1 MDFFQSQE
9 NARKKTFL
17 LVGLFIL
24 AVLLIIVGV
33 YAAFTVV
40 TAMMWTGVEGQHVAE
55 PVSLWSGSRAVLTT
69 IVVIGVVGFS
79 AMGKIVQFS
88 RGGGAAVA
96 SSVGGQPV
104 DPATTD
110 PLERRL
116 MNVVEEMAIASGCPV
131 PKVYVLQN
139 EAGINGF
146 AAGNRLDDAAI
157 AITRGGLEQLSREE
171 LQGVVA
177 HEFSHILNGDM
188 RLNIRLAGVL
198 FGLLV
203 LSVLGQ
209 GLFRAAFHGSLYRG
223 MSRGRR
229 SDNNGGLMV
238 LAALGG
244 MLLLLGLV
252 GQFFGRLIQAAISRQ
267 REFLADAAAVQF
279 TRSADGISGALQKIG
294 AAAGRGKVADAG
306 AGTVAH
312 LFFANAM
319 QSSLGGMLSTHPPL
333 PKRIRAIDRNWD
345 GTFTRGEK
353 RSAKAVSPKGAGASG
368 GIKQQGGGRSGRG
381 LAPDSIAAG
390 VGMMAFIH
398 AIGTVSAESVDYARA
413 LRSGLPEELVT
424 SIHSAKDAPVVV
436 ACLLLDE
443 AASTRSKQ
451 LGLLKQRLSADFE
464 ARAVQL
470 FPRIAH
476 ELERGRMILL
486 ELCLPALKQA
496 GGTFSKE
503 TFLQAMRELA
513 DADGELHFR
522 ECLLLAVLEV
532 RLRRGEAEKPGRVKL
547 QDPAALRVL
556 SAFAQLETSDANAA
570 SEVFGAATQAAGHP
584 EFKFS
589 KVDDNIQLEKDLVQL
604 TNLSLDDRRTFIS
617 LSARIVWHDE
627 QVSPEEREL
636 LRALGAVLECPIP
649 PVHVG

>member
-17 LVGLFIL
+17 LVGLFVL

-33 YAAFTVV
+33 YATLTVV
-40 TAMMWTGVEGQHVAE
+40 TAMMLGGMPEQGIPQ
-55 PVSLWSGSRAVLTT
+55 PVSLWSGRRVVLTAF
-69 IVVIGVVGFS
+69 VVIGVVGFS
-79 AMGKIVQFS
+79 AMGKIMEFS

-96 SSVGGQPV
+96 KSVGGQLV
-104 DPATTD
+104 DPATKD

-116 MNVVEEMAIASGCPV
+116 MNIVEEMAIASGCPV

-157 AITRGGLEQLSREE
+157 AITRGGLEHLSRDE

-203 LSVLGQ
+203 LSIIGQ

-238 LAALGG
+238 LAVLGG
-244 MLLLLGLV
+244 MLLVLGLV

-279 TRSADGISGALQKIG
+279 TRSADGISGALQQIG
-294 AAAGRGKVADAG
+294 AAAGGGKVADAD
-306 AGTVAH
+306 AATVAH

-319 QSSLGGMLSTHPPL
+319 QSRLGGMLSTHPPL
-333 PKRIRAIDRNWD
+333 PKRIRAIDPSWD
-345 GTFTRGEK
+345 GSFTRKKRASARASAEK
-353 RSAKAVSPKGAGASG
+353 KKSSVEANQR
-368 GIKQQGGGRSGRG
+368 GGGGSGRT
-381 LAPDSIAAG
+381 AADSIASG

-398 AIGTVSAESVDYARA
+398 AIGTISAESVDYARA
-413 LRSGLPEELVT
+413 LRAGLSDDLMT
-424 SIHSAKDAPVVV
+424 SIHSEDDAPVVA

-443 AASTRSKQ
+443 KPAIRTKQ
-451 LGLLKQRLSADFE
+451 LELLRAELSPAFE
-464 ARAVQL
+464 ERAVQL
-470 FPRIAH
+470 FPRVSH
-476 ELERGRMILL
+476 ELGRGRMALL
-486 ELCLPALKQA
+486 ELSLPALKQSEA
-496 GGTFSKE
+496 KVSKE
-503 TFLQAMRELA
+503 SFLRAMRQLA
-513 DADGELHFR
+513 DADGELHLR

-532 RLRRGEAEKPGRVKL
+532 RLRRERGEKPGRVKL
-547 QDPAALRVL
+547 HDPAACRVL
-556 SAFAQLETSDANAA
+556 SALAQLETSTDEAA
-570 SEVFGAATQAAGHP
+570 AEVLATGTQSAGASAIPFTR
-584 EFKFS
+584 
-589 KVDDNIQLEKDLVQL
+589 VDNNLQLEKDLVNL
-604 TNLSLDDRRTFIS
+604 TGLSLEDRRTFLS
-617 LSARIVWHDE
+617 LAARIVWHDQE
-627 QVSPEEREL
+627 VSSEEREL

-649 PVHVG
+649 PVPVG